1 MFEKK
6 EALSAVRNLY
16 PCVHS
21 GDFYG
26 IDFANVAP
34 CRYRGCPDNNIGLH
48 ADENVDTRIE
58 RGMFDESSSNET
70 SEIFSRDNKSNL

>member
-16 PCVHS
+16 PCIHS
-21 GDFYG
+21 RDFYG
-26 IDFANVAP
+26 ISFANVAP

-48 ADENVDTRIE
+48 ADADVGYMPR
-58 RGMFDESSSNET
+58 RFV
-70 SEIFSRDNKSNL
+70 

>member
-6 EALSAVRNLY
+6 ETLSAVRNLY

-26 IDFANVAP
+26 VDFADVVT
-34 CRYRGCPDNNIGLH
+34 CRYRGCPDNNNGLH
-48 ADENVDTRIE
+48 ADENVVKCRKE
-58 RGMFDESSSNET
+58 MKNESCSNET
-70 SEIFSRDNKSNL
+70 S